1 MSESESV
8 YLFVC
13 IIGSPFKVPAKDVVD
28 SSKVKISGPGVG
40 SGVRAKI
47 PQSFTVDC
55 SKAGVA
61 PLSVAVTGPKGKNA
75 FGFIHLFYFAL
86 N

>member
-1 MSESESV
+1 MPV
-8 YLFVC
+8 
-13 IIGSPFKVPAKDVVD
+13 KDVVD

-75 FGFIHLFYFAL
+75 FT
-86 N
+86 

>member
-1 MSESESV
+1 MSMHGRTSQC
-8 YLFVC
+8 LNGKGFIFVC
-13 IIGSPFKVPAKDVVD
+13 VVGSPFKVPVKDVVD
-28 SSKVKISGPGVG
+28 SSKVKISGPGVA

-61 PLSVAVTGPKGKNA
+61 PLSVAVTGPKGKTA
-75 FGFIHLFYFAL
+75 FT
-86 N
+86 

>member
-1 MSESESV
+1 MPV
-8 YLFVC
+8 
-13 IIGSPFKVPAKDVVD
+13 KDVVD

-61 PLSVAVTGPKGKNA
+61 PLSVAVTGPKGKNK
-75 FGFIHLFYFAL
+75 FRFLFYFIF
-86 N
+86 

>member
-1 MSESESV
+1 MD
-8 YLFVC
+8 
-13 IIGSPFKVPAKDVVD
+13 AN
-28 SSKVKISGPGVG
+28 KVKISGPGVG

-61 PLSVAVTGPKGKNA
+61 PLSVAVMGPKGKTS
-75 FGFIHLFYFAL
+75 L
-86 N
+86 NVVINVIEIK

>member
-1 MSESESV
+1 MD
-8 YLFVC
+8 
-13 IIGSPFKVPAKDVVD
+13 AN
-28 SSKVKISGPGVG
+28 KVKISGPGVG

-61 PLSVAVTGPKGKNA
+61 PLSVAVMGPKGKTS
-75 FGFIHLFYFAL
+75 L
-86 N
+86 NVIINV

>member
-1 MSESESV
+1 MIRSLSI
-8 YLFVC
+8 VC
-13 IIGSPFKVPAKDVVD
+13 AIGSPFKVPVKDVVD

-40 SGVRAKI
+40 SGLRAKI

-61 PLSVAVTGPKGKNA
+61 PVSVAVTGPKGKHA
-75 FGFIHLFYFAL
+75 VT
-86 N
+86 

>member
-1 MSESESV
+1 M
-8 YLFVC
+8 FIFIC
-13 IIGSPFKVPAKDVVD
+13 FTGSPFKVPVKDVVD
-28 SSKVKISGPGVG
+28 ASKVKISGPGVG

-61 PLSVAVTGPKGKNA
+61 PLSVAVTGPKGKIFLEA
-75 FGFIHLFYFAL
+75 YMSVRLMCET
-86 N
+86 